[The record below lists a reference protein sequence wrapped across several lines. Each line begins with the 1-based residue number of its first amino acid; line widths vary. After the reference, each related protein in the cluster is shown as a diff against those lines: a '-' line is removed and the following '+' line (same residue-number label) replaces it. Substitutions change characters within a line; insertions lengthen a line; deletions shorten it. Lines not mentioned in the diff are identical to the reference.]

1 MKSLCLVK
9 EARHKRPHLYVFSLI
24 LRTQNTQA
32 KHRYRKHS
40 NDFPATMRETGVTE
54 SDFSWAQSFFLGLG
68 KCLETIMLMIDN
80 SLNIIK

>member
-40 NDFPATMRETGVTE
+40 NDFPATMRETGGRQESLRVT
-54 SDFSWAQSFFLGLG
+54 SHGLRVSFW
-68 KCLETIMLMIDN
+68 D
-80 SLNIIK
+80 